1 MKIDYIKNQIKVA
14 GMVIACTSLCSCNSE
29 IEDGTTDID
38 SWPLPRIEVTYPTEF
53 EHPGVVFTVEDI
65 ERFRKIATQQIQPQY
80 AGYELLSA
88 DKLSQS
94 TYIMNGPYD
103 EIYAGE
109 DASHPNIMNQFGNDF
124 AAACQN
130 AIMFAATQQKGYA
143 YKSMEII
150 RGYSASLKKP
160 VYSAR
165 QAGLD
170 HVLMVGNLCI
180 KLVYAVELMR
190 YLDGSGMTNE
200 DFQGAC
206 DMFKRC
212 FIPVLDDFFSITE
225 PKNKAVGNFG
235 ASAINCYM
243 AMAIVLDDMEMYKKA
258 IDIYLYGYENGSIRY
273 YIDGETGQCQE
284 SGRDQTH
291 AQLGLGMMSML
302 CETAWKQGTDLY
314 GVLDNRLLKGYEY
327 TAKYN
332 LGYDVPF
339 KYMPELTGKYN
350 WYEIDEVDKKE
361 VASGQRPESRRGK
374 FAPVYER
381 VYNHYATRLGLGMPY
396 VKEVLET
403 KVRPENAGTDIAH
416 LGYGTFLYCSEGF
429 E

>member
-1 MKIDYIKNQIKVA
+1 MRTLREH
-14 GMVIACTSLCSCNSE
+14 VICLS
-29 IEDGTTDID
+29 
-38 SWPLPRIEVTYPTEF
+38 
-53 EHPGVVFTVEDI
+53 GV
-65 ERFRKIATQQIQPQY
+65 
-80 AGYELLSA
+80 
-88 DKLSQS
+88 
-94 TYIMNGPYD
+94 
-103 EIYAGE
+103 
-109 DASHPNIMNQFGNDF
+109 
-124 AAACQN
+124 
-130 AIMFAATQQKGYA
+130 
-143 YKSMEII
+143 
-150 RGYSASLKKP
+150 
-160 VYSAR
+160 
-165 QAGLD
+165 
-170 HVLMVGNLCI
+170 
-180 KLVYAVELMR
+180 
-190 YLDGSGMTNE
+190 
-200 DFQGAC
+200 
-206 DMFKRC
+206 

>member
-143 YKSMEII
+143 DKSMEII

-212 FIPVLDDFFSITE
+212 FIPVLDDFFSIIE

-235 ASAINCYM
+235 VSAINCYM

-314 GVLDNRLLKGYEY
+314 GVLDNRLPKGYE
-327 TAKYN
+327 
-332 LGYDVPF
+332 
-339 KYMPELTGKYN
+339 
-350 WYEIDEVDKKE
+350 
-361 VASGQRPESRRGK
+361 
-374 FAPVYER
+374 
-381 VYNHYATRLGLGMPY
+381 
-396 VKEVLET
+396 
-403 KVRPENAGTDIAH
+403 
-416 LGYGTFLYCSEGF
+416 
-429 E
+429 

>member
-14 GMVIACTSLCSCNSE
+14 GIMIACTLLWSCSNE

-38 SWPLPRIEVTYPTEF
+38 NWSLPRVEVTYPTAF
-53 EHPGVVFTVEDI
+53 KHPGVAFTIEDI
-65 ERFRKIATQQIQPQY
+65 ERFREVASKQIQPQY
-80 AGYELLSA
+80 ASYELLSA
-88 DKLSQS
+88 DKLSLS
-94 TYIMNGPYD
+94 TYIMNGPYN

-109 DASHPNIMNQFGNDF
+109 DDSHPNIMNQFGNDF

-130 AIMFAATQQKGYA
+130 AIMFATTQQKVYA
-143 YKSMEII
+143 DKALEII
-150 RGYSASLKKP
+150 RGYSYNLKTP
-160 VYSAR
+160 VYSVR

-170 HVLMVGNLCI
+170 HVLMVGNLCV
-180 KLVYAVELMR
+180 KLVYAIELMHH
-190 YLDGSGMTNE
+190 LEGSGMTEE
-200 DFQGAC
+200 DFREAS
-206 DMFKRC
+206 DMMKRS
-212 FIPVLDDFFSITE
+212 FIPVLDSFFAITE

-243 AMAIVLDDMEMYKKA
+243 AMAIVLDNMDMYKKA

-291 AQLGLGMMSML
+291 SQLGLGMMSML
-302 CETAWKQGTDLY
+302 CEIAWKQETDLY
-314 GVLDNRLLKGYEY
+314 SVLGNRLLKGYEY
-327 TAKYN
+327 TSKYN

-350 WYEIDEVDKKE
+350 WYEIDEVDKQE
-361 VASGQRPESRRGK
+361 VASGQRDESRRGK

-381 VYNHYATRLGLGMPY
+381 VYNHYATRKGLGMPY
-396 VKEVLET
+396 TKEVIDT

-416 LGYGTFLYCSEGF
+416 LGYGTFLYCTEGF
-429 E
+429 

>member
-1 MKIDYIKNQIKVA
+1 
-14 GMVIACTSLCSCNSE
+14 
-29 IEDGTTDID
+29 
-38 SWPLPRIEVTYPTEF
+38 
-53 EHPGVVFTVEDI
+53 
-65 ERFRKIATQQIQPQY
+65 
-80 AGYELLSA
+80 
-88 DKLSQS
+88 
-94 TYIMNGPYD
+94 
-103 EIYAGE
+103 
-109 DASHPNIMNQFGNDF
+109 
-124 AAACQN
+124 
-130 AIMFAATQQKGYA
+130 MFAATQQKGYA
-143 YKSMEII
+143 DKSMEII

-314 GVLDNRLLKGYEY
+314 GVLDNRLLKGDEY